1 MIIACPACN
10 TRYAVPDSAIGVE
23 GRTVR
28 CAKCRHSW
36 FQDGPRVAAPAPAPP
51 PPAPAPT
58 PPPPPQPEP
67 EPAIE
72 QPEPSV
78 PESDPEPAE
87 PQPAP
92 VAEADDYAEPPAP
105 PLPEEPFVER
115 PIAASYSDDDY
126 AYGESSFAHEPP
138 FRPRRNPAKMW
149 MLAAI
154 LFALVSLGA
163 LAAVMRFGLP
173 DWVPFAR
180 PTFAE
185 GQEGLQLDFPANR
198 QERRT
203 LPDKTIYYGLAGTI
217 RNVGTTRR
225 SVPTVLVVFRDA
237 RNRIVFSDV
246 IAPPKRVLAP
256 GESVEINE
264 ALADVPR
271 AAKYREIG
279 WKPGS

>member
-10 TRYAVPDSAIGVE
+10 TRYAVPDSAIGVD

-36 FQDGPRVAAPAPAPP
+36 FQDGPRIEAPAAPP
-51 PPAPAPT
+51 PPAPAPE
-58 PPPPPQPEP
+58 PAVVEQP
-67 EPAIE
+67 EPAIPAAPVATA
-72 QPEPSV
+72 PEPS
-78 PESDPEPAE
+78 PEAGAPSDIPEPASE
-87 PQPAP
+87 Y
-92 VAEADDYAEPPAP
+92 EYAEPPAP
-105 PLPEEPFVER
+105 PLSDEPLAER
-115 PIAASYSDDDY
+115 DSPPTYSDDDY
-126 AYGESSFAHEPP
+126 DYGESSFAHEPP

-149 MLAAI
+149 MLAAV

-163 LAAVMRFGLP
+163 LAAVMRYGLP
-173 DWVPFAR
+173 DWVPLAR

-185 GQEGLQLDFPANR
+185 SQDGLQLEFPANR

-203 LPDKTIYYGLAGTI
+203 LPDKSIYYGLAGTI
-217 RNVGTTRR
+217 TNVGTTRR

-237 RNRIVFSDV
+237 RNRIVYTDE

-256 GESVEINE
+256 GEAVEINE
-264 ALADVPR
+264 AIAAVPR
-271 AAKYREIG
+271 SAKFREIG